1 MNYINLIWYLKS
13 CNLWTTKSDPKVMK
27 NKSNNEKM
35 NNSINTITVKVK
47 LKQHVLKIVEGETSL
62 NKYFPVPV
70 TGRMSLNG
78 TSLPV
83 FSIWRMKYHHLHI
96 VLISFS
102 FFNAWVTHRAGAV
115 DTKPSQQEHAQS
127 VLYLQP
133 SHQPH
138 LLHPAPAH
146 TKPRN

>member
-1 MNYINLIWYLKS
+1 
-13 CNLWTTKSDPKVMK
+13 MK

-83 FSIWRMKYHHLHI
+83 FSI
-96 VLISFS
+96 
-102 FFNAWVTHRAGAV
+102 
-115 DTKPSQQEHAQS
+115 
-127 VLYLQP
+127 
-133 SHQPH
+133 
-138 LLHPAPAH
+138 
-146 TKPRN
+146 